1 MSCPKLQGIPHPVHF
16 KIEHGHEKH
25 ELMVFGAFPSNQPNE
40 QPLMIV
46 CVWFRLLRMGLVLG
60 FWCVLCSLGSPLATS
75 GGDMDDA
82 EHATRGAAL
91 DAMRWDGRMDEA
103 MAAMKLCR

>member
-1 MSCPKLQGIPHPVHF
+1 MHF

-60 FWCVLCSLGSPLATS
+60 FTPG
-75 GGDMDDA
+75 
-82 EHATRGAAL
+82 L
-91 DAMRWDGRMDEA
+91 DAMRWDGRMKQWLPSNCAVNSCDVF
-103 MAAMKLCR
+103 M